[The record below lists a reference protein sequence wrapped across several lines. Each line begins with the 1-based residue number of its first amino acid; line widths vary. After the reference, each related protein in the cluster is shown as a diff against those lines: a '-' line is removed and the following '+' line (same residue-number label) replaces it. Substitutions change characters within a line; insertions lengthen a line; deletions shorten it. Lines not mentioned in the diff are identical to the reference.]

1 MAVELL
7 QDLGMSQYEASIY
20 VALLR
25 LRGGTAREV
34 SETTSVPRTRIYD
47 AVERLQDRGLVDVQN
62 NSPKQ
67 FQPVGRETTLRHF
80 RHKYDDTV
88 TELASQLAD
97 LEPAERQQEQRGVW
111 TTTGSAAVDDRVS
124 NYLSSATDEIVYLTI
139 DRVLSEEILTELR
152 AASERG
158 VAVRLA
164 NSTETG
170 HKRLQTAVPAAE
182 LIEPPWAWDGPPTGR
197 LLVTDHKTVLM
208 STLAENDGSTETAI
222 WGTGTQNSL
231 VAVLTT
237 IVEWWLG

>member
-1 MAVELL
+1 MTESPPVQPMAVELL

-88 TELASQLAD
+88 TELA
-97 LEPAERQQEQRGVW
+97 
-111 TTTGSAAVDDRVS
+111 
-124 NYLSSATDEIVYLTI
+124 
-139 DRVLSEEILTELR
+139 
-152 AASERG
+152 AS
-158 VAVRLA
+158 
-164 NSTETG
+164 
-170 HKRLQTAVPAAE
+170 
-182 LIEPPWAWDGPPTGR
+182 
-197 LLVTDHKTVLM
+197 
-208 STLAENDGSTETAI
+208 
-222 WGTGTQNSL
+222 
-231 VAVLTT
+231 
-237 IVEWWLG
+237 